1 MNNISKDNYDLI
13 VIGSGPAGQKGAI
26 AASKA
31 GKRVA
36 VIDRKAMIGG
46 VSLHRG
52 TIPSKTLREVIMYL
66 SGIRQRSFYGK
77 DYSVKENISSEDL
90 DTRIKIVEQ
99 REMAVIND
107 QLKRNDIQMFYG
119 MAKFI
124 DKHTVE
130 IDSDEGILKL
140 KGKHFLVA
148 CGTRPADN
156 PKIPF
161 DGKRIINVD
170 QILNLEVM
178 PRKMIIVGAGV
189 VGLEY
194 ASMFS
199 VMDVEVTL
207 IEQRPEVLPF
217 VDKEIIDR
225 LTYHLRNQNTIFRL
239 DETLKNVTKDVHG
252 MVVAEL
258 ESGKTIKAEILVYAV
273 GRQANSDLL
282 NLDVL
287 GIEMDKRGKID
298 VNKSFQTKVSHIY
311 AAGDVIGFPAL
322 AASSMEQGRMAA
334 CKMFGASANYR
345 PELLPYGIYTIPEI
359 SMIGKTEQELTMAKV
374 PYESGL
380 ARFSELARGGIMGLE
395 IGMLKL
401 LFDPKTHQLLGVHII
416 GETATELIHIGQTV
430 ISFGGTLEYFRDT
443 VFNYPTLAEAYK
455 VAALDG
461 LNKLQDK

>member
-1 MNNISKDNYDLI
+1 MNNSDKEYYDLI

-26 AASKA
+26 AASKS
-31 GKRVA
+31 GKKVA
-36 VIDRKAMIGG
+36 VIDRKSMIGG

-66 SGIRQRSFYGK
+66 SGIRQRSFYGQ
-77 DYSVKENISSEDL
+77 DYSVKENISGEDL
-90 DTRIKIVEQ
+90 EARIKIVEQ

-107 QLKRNDIQMFYG
+107 QLKRNGIHVFYG

-124 DKHTVE
+124 DQHTVE
-130 IDSDEGILKL
+130 VDSDDGVLKL
-140 KGKHFLVA
+140 KGQNFLIA
-148 CGTRPADN
+148 CGTRPAEN
-156 PKIPF
+156 TKIPF
-161 DGKRIINVD
+161 DGEKIINVD
-170 QILNLEVM
+170 QILNLKVM
-178 PRKMIIVGAGV
+178 PRKMIVVGAGV

-199 VMDVEVTL
+199 EIVVEVTL

-225 LTYHLRNQNTIFRL
+225 LAFHLRNQNTIFRL
-239 DETLKNVTKDVHG
+239 DETLKSVTKDANG
-252 MVVAEL
+252 MVIAKL
-258 ESGKTIKAEILVYAV
+258 ESGKTVKAETFVYAV

-282 NLDVL
+282 NLDIL
-287 GIEMDKRGKID
+287 DIKMDERGRID
-298 VNKSFQTKVSHIY
+298 VNASFQTKLPHIY

-334 CKMFGASANYR
+334 CKMFGAPANYR

-359 SMIGKTEQELTMAKV
+359 SMIGKTEQELTMAKI
-374 PYESGL
+374 PYETGL
-380 ARFSELARGGIMGLE
+380 ARFVELARGGIMGLE

-401 LFDPKTHQLLGVHII
+401 LFDPTTYKLLGVHII
-416 GETATELIHIGQTV
+416 GETATELIHIGQAV

-461 LNKLQDK
+461 LNKLQ

>member
-1 MNNISKDNYDLI
+1 MSDLSKDNFDLI

-26 AASKA
+26 AASKL
-31 GKRVA
+31 GKKVA
-36 VIDRKAMIGG
+36 VIDRKYMIGG

-52 TIPSKTLREVIMYL
+52 TIPSKTLREVIIYL

-77 DYSVKENISSEDL
+77 DYSIKENISGEDL

-107 QLKRNDIQMFYG
+107 QLKRNGIQLFYG
-119 MAKFI
+119 MARFI

-130 IDSDEGILKL
+130 VDADDGVLQLKAE
-140 KGKHFLVA
+140 HFLIA

-161 DGKRIINVD
+161 DGEKIINVD
-170 QILNLEVM
+170 QILNLKVM
-178 PRKMIIVGAGV
+178 PRKMIVIGAGV
-189 VGLEY
+189 IGLEY

-199 VMDVEVTL
+199 AMDVEVTL
-207 IEQRPEVLPF
+207 IEQRPEMLTF
-217 VDKEIIDR
+217 VDDEIIDR
-225 LTYHLRNQNTIFRL
+225 LSYHLRNQNTIFRL
-239 DETLKNVTKDVHG
+239 NETLKNVKKDTDG
-252 MVVAEL
+252 MVVAKL
-258 ESGKTIKAEILVYAV
+258 ESGKTIKAETFVYAV

-287 GIEMDKRGKID
+287 GVDVDERERID
-298 VNKSFQTKVSHIY
+298 VNDQFQTKLSHIY

-334 CKMFGASANYR
+334 CNMFGAPANYK

-359 SMIGKTEQELTMAKV
+359 SMIGKTEQELTAAKV
-374 PYESGL
+374 PYETGIS
-380 ARFSELARGGIMGLE
+380 RFVELARSGIMGLE
-395 IGMLKL
+395 IGVLKL
-401 LFDPKTHQLLGVHII
+401 LFDPKTLKLHGVHII
-416 GETATELIHIGQTV
+416 GETATELIHIGQSV
-430 ISFGGTLEYFRDT
+430 ISFGGTIEYFRDT

-461 LNKLQDK
+461 LNKL